1 MIPLAVEAPSLEL
14 LCPGCRA
21 VLQRTEGSYG
31 CRSCAAEYPVAGG
44 ILRMLP
50 PLSGAERQTQAA
62 FNFEHRRFETA
73 RYLRIT
79 PDLCEA
85 WLRDVQLPADYF
97 KGKTVLDMGCGSGR
111 WTYAMA
117 QLGARVVAVDFSE
130 AAVEITR
137 QVTQGAGDVTV
148 VQASLFQLPFPPAS
162 FDFVVSWGVLH
173 HTVDT
178 ARAFAAIA
186 PLVRPGGRLYVMVYE
201 RRNPVKVLGTEL
213 LRFALR
219 RLEPESRYRVC
230 GKLIVDNRLCFQFLR
245 GIIACIPATDLSP
258 NLDRDTAQF
267 GLYDWYSPRYNHLH
281 SVEEVKGWFTAAGFE
296 ELCLTTPIKYRRPL
310 DVLRF
315 GECGGSI
322 SLRGRRSS
330 RKEC

>member
-1 MIPLAVEAPSLEL
+1 MPLAVDQPSLTL
-14 LCPGCRA
+14 LCPVCRGS
-21 VLQRTEGSYG
+21 LQQTQASYG
-31 CRSCAAEYPVAGG
+31 CPGCAADYPVTGG
-44 ILRMLP
+44 VLRMLP
-50 PLSGAERQTQAA
+50 KLSGAERQTQRA

-79 PDLCEA
+79 RDLCEA
-85 WLRDVQLPADYF
+85 WLKDVQLPADYF
-97 KGKTVLDMGCGSGR
+97 NGKTVLDVGCGSGR
-111 WTYAMA
+111 WSYAMA

-148 VQASLFQLPFPPAS
+148 VQASLFRLPFPPEH

-173 HTVDT
+173 HTADT

-213 LRFALR
+213 LRLALR
-219 RLEPESRYRVC
+219 RLAPEARYRFC
-230 GKLIVDNRLCFQFLR
+230 GRLIIDNRLWFHLLR
-245 GIIACIPATDLSP
+245 GVIACIPASDLSP
-258 NLDRDTAQF
+258 ALDRDTAQF

-281 SVEEVKGWFTAAGFE
+281 SVAEVKGWFRQAGFE
-296 ELCLTTPIKYRRPL
+296 EPCLTTPIKHRHPL
-310 DVLRF
+310 DVWRF

-322 SLRGRRSS
+322 SLHGRRPS
-330 RKEC
+330 RLEA